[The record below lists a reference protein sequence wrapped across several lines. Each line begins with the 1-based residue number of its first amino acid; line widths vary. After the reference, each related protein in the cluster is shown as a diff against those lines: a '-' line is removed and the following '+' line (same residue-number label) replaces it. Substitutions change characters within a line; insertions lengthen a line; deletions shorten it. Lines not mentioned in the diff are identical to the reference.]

1 MRWGLVAT
9 VFASLVAFEASAG
22 SVLIYDGQG
31 KLDRVVRPSPSGFVV
46 YDGRGTI
53 VSAVRNVG
61 FDRRAIIDI
70 DVGANVSLGP
80 NEAQIA
86 IRDTGPVEPLD
97 RVACSS

>member
-1 MRWGLVAT
+1 MKGGLFMRWGLVAA

-70 DVGANVSLGP
+70 DSSKLRILGTTLSSDVSGLRGGVGF
-80 NEAQIA
+80 E
-86 IRDTGPVEPLD
+86 
-97 RVACSS
+97 